1 MAKHQDSFSQKN
13 SELAII
19 GSGAYT
25 NIVEFK
31 KITGYSGILLTDPS
45 RKSYELLGFSSNIGG
60 LFGMK
65 TLAKG
70 FSALRQG
77 VMPGLLQGGALQL
90 GGSIILDQD
99 GSVRYHF
106 QSNEAGEDVPVE
118 EMLGT
123 LV

>member
-13 SELAII
+13 CELAVI

-60 LFGMK
+60 FFGMK

-70 FSALRQG
+70 LSSLRQG
-77 VMPGLLQGGALQL
+77 FTPGLLQGSALQL
-90 GGSIILDQD
+90 GGSVILDQD

-106 QSNEAGEDVPVE
+106 QSSEAGEDAPVE